1 MVCALG
7 REKPQDGMERA
18 TDGQAVA
25 VTMGR
30 PGSLRAGEAEGLETL
45 KTQRA
50 AEETKQE
57 EGGASVA
64 W

>member
-1 MVCALG
+1 
-7 REKPQDGMERA
+7 MERA